1 MIRRSN
7 IYAENAQK
15 AVAKLKKQYFDFI
28 VYVEN
33 IRENGGI
40 MIDFKQY
47 KDFII
52 EYNLIDDTT
61 GEVL

>member
-7 IYAENAQK
+7 VYAKNAEK
-15 AVAKLKKQYFDFI
+15 AIAKLKNQYFDFI
-28 VYVEN
+28 VYIEN

-40 MIDFKQY
+40 MVDFVKY

-52 EYNLIDDTT
+52 EYNLIDYTT
-61 GEVL
+61 GEVI